1 MWTGSWRNEYGSTL
15 RIDREAGGRLEGRFQ
30 TALSDS
36 GFFGAE
42 VPIVGVC
49 QGDCI
54 AFAFTRTGPAGD
66 IVCAFTGLL
75 REGRIHTV
83 WHVTSDS
90 ALRADGPGAPARLE
104 KLGWAHANQ
113 TNADTFERVNDPP
126 G

>member
-1 MWTGSWRNEYGSTL
+1 MWTGTWRNQYGSIL
-15 RIDREAGGRLEGRFQ
+15 RITDEVDGRLEGSFR

-42 VPIVGVC
+42 AEITGVC

-54 AFAFTRTGPAGD
+54 SFCFARSGPGGD
-66 IVCAFTGLL
+66 TACAFTGLM
-75 REGRIHTV
+75 RDGRIQTV

-90 ALRADGPGAPARLE
+90 ALRAEAPGAPARLE

-113 TNADTFERVNDPP
+113 TNADTFERVD
-126 G
+126 